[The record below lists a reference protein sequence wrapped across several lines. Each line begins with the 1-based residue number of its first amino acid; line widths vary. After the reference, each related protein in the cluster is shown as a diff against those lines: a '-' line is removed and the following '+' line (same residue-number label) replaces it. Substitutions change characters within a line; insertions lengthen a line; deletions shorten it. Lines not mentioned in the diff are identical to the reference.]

1 MIRNALLCLFISAG
15 AFLSALA
22 YEPPSS
28 ARPEKPT
35 LMIVHADWCQPCRVF
50 DKVFEIDPVFRK
62 ALQQAFTLKSLDWQ
76 VPSERAA
83 AVAMGIERV
92 PSYVVLRGNR
102 RVAVSEGFAFDM
114 NAKAVDA
121 AIAGLMNDLHV
132 EWPPARMEAPPKS
145 EPKPPRVVAPDPP
158 RVNQGPAVDQVARDG
173 ITKLA
178 SESKQLREAQQETQK
193 AVAGLQSDVS
203 AVRSQVSESRE
214 ILSQQ
219 LKQSHESTR
228 SELTTITDRLKESI
242 ERTILQ
248 PAPPVPAT
256 RPALPVPDAHID
268 GSDIFTDG
276 TDTSRDGGDISTE
289 MKTSPVASKWL
300 SVLAWAGRTG
310 LAIAAPEVAI
320 PGTALATAAGFAL
333 QMLRRRRAARQP
345 APLGH
350 ASNPI
355 VINEVGPVRT
365 ETKFVR
371 TETDVLGES
380 FAEAIRR
387 VGNLHRE
394 SQPNIV
400 DVLQQVD
407 AVARQLAHGQRVVR
421 RPVNEPTSETIP

>member
-1 MIRNALLCLFISAG
+1 MIRNAMLCLLVSAS

-22 YEPPSS
+22 YEPPSP
-28 ARPEKPT
+28 ARPDKPT

-50 DKVFEIDPVFRK
+50 DQVFKIDPVFRR
-62 ALQQAFTLKSLDWQ
+62 ALQDAFTLKSLDWQ

-92 PSYVVLRGNR
+92 PSYVVLRGDR
-102 RVAVSEGFAFDM
+102 RVAVSEGFAWDM
-114 NAKAVDA
+114 KASTVDA

-132 EWPPARMEAPPKS
+132 EWPPARIEAPQKS
-145 EPKPPRVVAPDPP
+145 ELKPPRVVAPDPP
-158 RVNQGPAVDQVARDG
+158 RVIPGPAVDQTARDG

-178 SESKQLREAQQETQK
+178 SESKQLRDAQQETQK
-193 AVAGLQSDVS
+193 AVEGLQTDVS

-248 PAPPVPAT
+248 PAPTVPAT
-256 RPALPVPDAHID
+256 SPILPVPDALID
-268 GSDIFTDG
+268 GT
-276 TDTSRDGGDISTE
+276 DISTE

-320 PGTALATAAGFAL
+320 PGTAFLTAAGFAL

-350 ASNPI
+350 VTNPI
-355 VINEVGPVRT
+355 VINEAGPVRT

-371 TETDVLGES
+371 TETDVLGEAY
-380 FAEAIRR
+380 AEAIRR
-387 VGNLHRE
+387 VGNTHRE
-394 SQPNIV
+394 SQPFIV

-407 AVARQLAHGQRVVR
+407 GVAKQLAHGQRVVR
-421 RPVNEPTSETIP
+421 RPVTEPTSETSP

>member
-1 MIRNALLCLFISAG
+1 MIRNALLCLFVSAG

-22 YEPPSS
+22 YEPPSP

-62 ALQQAFTLKSLDWQ
+62 ALQNAFTLKSLDWQ

-92 PSYVVLRGNR
+92 PAYVVLRGNR
-102 RVAVSEGFAFDM
+102 RVAVSEGFAPSM
-114 NAKAVDA
+114 NAAEVDA

-132 EWPPARMEAPPKS
+132 EWPPARMEAPSKS

-158 RVNQGPAVDQVARDG
+158 RVIAGPAVDQMARDG

-178 SESKQLREAQQETQK
+178 SESKHLRDAQQETQK
-193 AVAGLQSDVS
+193 AVAGLQTDVS

-256 RPALPVPDAHID
+256 RPTSPVPDARID
-268 GSDIFTDG
+268 GT
-276 TDTSRDGGDISTE
+276 DISTE
-289 MKTSPVASKWL
+289 MRTSPVASKWL
-300 SVLAWAGRTG
+300 SVLAWCGRTG

-355 VINEVGPVRT
+355 VINEAGPVRT

-380 FAEAIRR
+380 YAEAIRR
-387 VGNLHRE
+387 CGNHHRE
-394 SQPNIV
+394 SQPHIV

>member
-1 MIRNALLCLFISAG
+1 MIRNAMLCLIVSAG
-15 AFLSALA
+15 ALISAMA
-22 YEPPSS
+22 YEPPSP

-50 DKVFEIDPVFRK
+50 DKVFEIDPVFRR

-114 NAKAVDA
+114 NAAAVDT

-132 EWPPARMEAPPKS
+132 EWPPARMEDPPKS

-158 RVNQGPAVDQVARDG
+158 RVNAGPTVDQIARDG

-178 SESKQLREAQQETQK
+178 SESKQLRDAQQETQK
-193 AVAGLQSDVS
+193 AVAGLQTDVS

-248 PAPPVPAT
+248 PAPAVQAT
-256 RPALPVPDAHID
+256 PPISPVPDAHID
-268 GSDIFTDG
+268 GTV
-276 TDTSRDGGDISTE
+276 ISTE
-289 MKTSPVASKWL
+289 MKSVPVASKWL

-355 VINEVGPVRT
+355 VINEAGPVRT

>member
-1 MIRNALLCLFISAG
+1 MIRNALLCLFVSAG

-22 YEPPSS
+22 YEPPSP

-50 DKVFEIDPVFRK
+50 DEVFKIDPVFRG
-62 ALQQAFTLKSLDWQ
+62 ALQNAFTLKSLDWQ

-92 PSYVVLRGNR
+92 PSYIVLRGNR

-132 EWPPARMEAPPKS
+132 EWPPSRVEAPQKS
-145 EPKPPRVVAPDPP
+145 QPKPPRVVAPDPP
-158 RVNQGPAVDQVARDG
+158 RVNAGPAHDQIARDG

-178 SESKQLREAQQETQK
+178 SESKQLRDAQQETQK

-248 PAPPVPAT
+248 PAPAVRATPPISPVPA
-256 RPALPVPDAHID
+256 ADID
-268 GSDIFTDG
+268 VEN
-276 TDTSRDGGDISTE
+276 ISTE
-289 MKTSPVASKWL
+289 MKTGPVASKWL
-300 SVLAWAGRTG
+300 AVLAWAGRTG

-320 PGTALATAAGFAL
+320 PGSALLTAAGFAV
-333 QMLRRRRAARQP
+333 QMMRRRRAARQP

-350 ASNPI
+350 ATNPI
-355 VINEVGPVRT
+355 VINEAGPVRT

-380 FAEAIRR
+380 YAEAIRR
-387 VGNLHRE
+387 VGNIHRE
-394 SQPNIV
+394 SQPFVV

-407 AVARQLAHGQRVVR
+407 AAARQLAHGQRVVR
-421 RPVNEPTSETIP
+421 RPVTEPTSETSP

>member
-1 MIRNALLCLFISAG
+1 MIRNAMLCLIVSAG
-15 AFLSALA
+15 ALLSAMA
-22 YEPPSS
+22 YEPPSP

-62 ALQQAFTLKSLDWQ
+62 ALQDAFTLKSLDWQ

-92 PSYVVLRGNR
+92 PAYVVLRGNR
-102 RVAVSEGFAFDM
+102 RVAVSVGFAGSM
-114 NAKAVDA
+114 NAAEVDT

-132 EWPPARMEAPPKS
+132 EWPPAEAPQKS
-145 EPKPPRVVAPDPP
+145 ELKPPRMVAPDPP
-158 RVNQGPAVDQVARDG
+158 RVISGPAVDQSARDG
-173 ITKLA
+173 VTKLA
-178 SESKQLREAQQETQK
+178 SETKQLRDAQQQTQK
-193 AVAGLQSDVS
+193 AVEGLQVDVS

-228 SELTTITDRLKESI
+228 SELTTITDRLKQTI

-248 PAPPVPAT
+248 PAPIVQAAPPISPV
-256 RPALPVPDAHID
+256 RDARID
-268 GSDIFTDG
+268 GT
-276 TDTSRDGGDISTE
+276 DISTE
-289 MKTSPVASKWL
+289 MESVPVASKWM

-355 VINEVGPVRT
+355 VINEAGPVRT

-371 TETDVLGES
+371 TETDVLGEAY
-380 FAEAIRR
+380 AEAIRR
-387 VGNLHRE
+387 VGNTHRE
-394 SQPNIV
+394 SQPFIV

-407 AVARQLAHGQRVVR
+407 GVAKQLAHGQRVVR
-421 RPVNEPTSETIP
+421 RPVTEPTSETSP

>member
-1 MIRNALLCLFISAG
+1 MIRNAMLCLIVSAG
-15 AFLSALA
+15 ALITTMA
-22 YEPPSS
+22 YEPPST
-28 ARPEKPT
+28 ARTEKPT
-35 LMIVHADWCQPCRVF
+35 LVIVHADWCQPCRVF

-62 ALQQAFTLKSLDWQ
+62 ALQDAFTLKSLDWQ

-83 AVAMGIERV
+83 AIAMGIERV
-92 PSYVVLRGNR
+92 PAYVVIRGNR
-102 RVAVSEGFAFDM
+102 RVAVSVGFAGSM
-114 NAKAVDA
+114 NAAEVDT

-158 RVNQGPAVDQVARDG
+158 RVISGPTVDQIARDG

-178 SESKQLREAQQETQK
+178 SESKQLRDAQQETQK

-248 PAPPVPAT
+248 PAPPVPST
-256 RPALPVPDAHID
+256 RPTLPVPDAHI
-268 GSDIFTDG
+268 
-276 TDTSRDGGDISTE
+276 DGGDISTE

-320 PGTALATAAGFAL
+320 PGSALLTAAGFAL

-350 ASNPI
+350 SSNPI
-355 VINEVGPVRT
+355 VINEAGPVRT

-371 TETDVLGES
+371 TETDVLGEAY
-380 FAEAIRR
+380 AEAIRR
-387 VGNLHRE
+387 VGNIHRE
-394 SQPNIV
+394 SQPFVV

-407 AVARQLAHGQRVVR
+407 AAARQLAHGQRVVR
-421 RPVNEPTSETIP
+421 RPVTEPTSETSP

>member
-1 MIRNALLCLFISAG
+1 MIRNAMLCLIVSAG
-15 AFLSALA
+15 ALISAMA
-22 YEPPSS
+22 YEPPSP

-35 LMIVHADWCQPCRVF
+35 LMIVHAGWCQPCRTFDEVF
-50 DKVFEIDPVFRK
+50 KIDPVFRR
-62 ALQQAFTLKSLDWQ
+62 ALHDAFTLKSLDWQ

-83 AVAMGIERV
+83 AVALGVKRV
-92 PSYVVLRGNR
+92 PAYIVLRGNR

-114 NAKAVDA
+114 NANAVDA

-132 EWPPARMEAPPKS
+132 EWPPARMEAPQKS
-145 EPKPPRVVAPDPP
+145 QPKPPRVVAPDPP
-158 RVNQGPAVDQVARDG
+158 RVIAGPTVDHVARDG

-178 SESKQLREAQQETQK
+178 SESKQLRDAQQETQK

-256 RPALPVPDAHID
+256 RPTLPVPDAHID
-268 GSDIFTDG
+268 GT
-276 TDTSRDGGDISTE
+276 DISTE

-310 LAIAAPEVAI
+310 VAIAAPEVAI
-320 PGTALATAAGFAL
+320 PGSALLTAAGFAL

-355 VINEVGPVRT
+355 VINEAGPVRT

>member
-1 MIRNALLCLFISAG
+1 MIRNAVLCLLASIGALISAV
-15 AFLSALA
+15 A
-22 YEPPSS
+22 YEPPSP

-50 DKVFEIDPVFRK
+50 DQVFKIDPVFRG
-62 ALQQAFTLKSLDWQ
+62 ALQNAFTLKSLDWQ

-83 AVAMGIERV
+83 AIAMGIKRV
-92 PSYVVLRGNR
+92 PTYVVLRGNR
-102 RVAVSEGFAFDM
+102 RVAVSEGFAGSM
-114 NAKAVDA
+114 NAAEVDR
-121 AIAGLMNDLHV
+121 AIAELLNDLHV
-132 EWPPARMEAPPKS
+132 EWPPARMEAPQKS
-145 EPKPPRVVAPDPP
+145 EVKPPRVAFPDPP
-158 RVNQGPAVDQVARDG
+158 RVIAGPTVDQVARDG

-178 SESKQLREAQQETQK
+178 SESKQLRDAQQETQK

-248 PAPPVPAT
+248 PAPPVQAT
-256 RPALPVPDAHID
+256 APILPVPDAAID
-268 GSDIFTDG
+268 GEE
-276 TDTSRDGGDISTE
+276 ISTE
-289 MKTSPVASKWL
+289 MKTGPVASKWL
-300 SVLAWAGRTG
+300 AVLAWAGRTG

-320 PGTALATAAGFAL
+320 PGSALLTAAAFAL
-333 QMLRRRRAARQP
+333 KMMRLRRAARQP

-350 ASNPI
+350 ATNPI
-355 VINEVGPVRT
+355 VINEAGPIRT

-380 FAEAIRR
+380 YAEAIRR

-394 SQPNIV
+394 SQPFVV

-407 AVARQLAHGQRVVR
+407 AAARQLAHGQRVVR
-421 RPVNEPTSETIP
+421 RPVTEPTSETSP